1 MRHYNNLNLNIFV
14 YDFNLFSFFDE
25 IFFSIRKYKFFRNY
39 FSFHSTS
46 LNNFIFYYYSFAFR
60 FNKFSKIFYF
70 LKLNPN
76 LRTSLSL
83 KFSKLTKYFRF
94 KNYFIFILKKLN
106 NLKHFN
112 NSNFLIKR
120 FSNPKALKLFY
131 KIIGIKKKFL
141 NSFKNLKPIFFKI
154 VRFLLF
160 NKLKFIFEKKFFY
173 FLKKFLLFNL
183 YKFIHIRSNIFCNFL
198 FFEPSYLDSKFL
210 VQYLIFRLNQ
220 KIPFKSIFYKTNNI
234 LTTLLSKQ
242 RLLGFK
248 ISLKGRFSRKQ
259 RASFL

>member
-1 MRHYNNLNLNIFV
+1 
-14 YDFNLFSFFDE
+14 
-25 IFFSIRKYKFFRNY
+25 
-39 FSFHSTS
+39 
-46 LNNFIFYYYSFAFR
+46 
-60 FNKFSKIFYF
+60 
-70 LKLNPN
+70 
-76 LRTSLSL
+76 
-83 KFSKLTKYFRF
+83 LTKYFRF

-259 RASFL
+259 RASFLWKRVNRVPLNSKMSYIDYSSGHVILRYGMCSIKIWLNFSQEFSKKKIFFII